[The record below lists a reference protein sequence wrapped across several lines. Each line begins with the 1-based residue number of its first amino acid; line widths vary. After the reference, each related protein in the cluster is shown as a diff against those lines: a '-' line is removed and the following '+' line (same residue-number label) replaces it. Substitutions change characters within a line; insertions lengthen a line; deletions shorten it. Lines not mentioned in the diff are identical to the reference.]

1 MAGQNHKLLTM
12 ISMKENDIST
22 IENFIEKYLP
32 IRVLAQLSDILTAV
46 YRNSE
51 SSEMKRLIKYERKKI
66 GHFNEIILNDNG
78 VPNIMKIISEV
89 KFRINNVL
97 S

>member
-1 MAGQNHKLLTM
+1 M

-66 GHFNEIILNDNG
+66 NHFNEIILNDNG

-97 S
+97 SQKN

>member
-1 MAGQNHKLLTM
+1 
-12 ISMKENDIST
+12 MKENDIST

-66 GHFNEIILNDNG
+66 RHFNEIILNDNG

-97 S
+97 SQKN